1 MYDIEFYSLGYDF
14 LVDVADVDLELVVE
28 DLLAHLIG

>member
-1 MYDIEFYSLGYDF
+1 MYDIEFYGLGDDL

-28 DLLAHLIG
+28 DLLAKLVG